1 MIAGEKNKKE
11 FVQLFGLLLK
21 LRNILSSFDQ
31 FEGDAS
37 ISDRDLQDYQSTY
50 INLYNEFKKIKDAE
64 KERINEDIIFE
75 LELIKQIEVNIDY
88 ILMLIEQYRESHDQ
102 DKEVI
107 AKINKIVDSTFRLRS
122 KKTLIEMFIN
132 AINIESDE
140 SIVSTWVK
148 YVEEQKQ
155 IDLDRIISEE

>member
-1 MIAGEKNKKE
+1 MIVGEKNKKE

-31 FEGDAS
+31 FEEDTS

-50 INLYNEFKKIKDAE
+50 IDLYNEFKKKKDAE

-102 DKEVI
+102 DKEII

-132 AINIESDE
+132 TINIESDE